1 MNKIIKKIMNKIIKK
16 INKQQSFV
24 FLVCCTYMLT
34 SCVMDRITSFGI
46 RNSSNDTLYI
56 ELSESDSLDNLIY
69 WCEDSNDFMPPIW
82 PTDTTETYINNK
94 KVVID
99 DRFYALPD
107 STVLVS
113 PYSFD
118 TKDTCYIYAIK
129 KQIITRYTL
138 DEIRVKKLYDR
149 RAVTKKDFRHRL
161 FEYRPTGS
169 VLMPQH

>member
-24 FLVCCTYMLT
+24 FLVFCTYMLT

-82 PTDTTETYINNK
+82 TTDTTETYINNK

-118 TKDTCYIYAIK
+118 TKNT
-129 KQIITRYTL
+129 
-138 DEIRVKKLYDR
+138 
-149 RAVTKKDFRHRL
+149 
-161 FEYRPTGS
+161 
-169 VLMPQH
+169 

>member
-1 MNKIIKKIMNKIIKK
+1 MGLLSQKIMNKIIKK

-24 FLVCCTYMLT
+24 FLVFCTCMLT

-56 ELSESDSLDNLIY
+56 ELSESDSLGDLIY
-69 WCEDSNDFMPPIW
+69 WCEDSNDLMPPTW
-82 PTDTTETYINNK
+82 PTDTTEIYINNK

-99 DRFYALPD
+99 NRFYALPD

-118 TKDTCYIYAIK
+118 TC
-129 KQIITRYTL
+129 
-138 DEIRVKKLYDR
+138 
-149 RAVTKKDFRHRL
+149 
-161 FEYRPTGS
+161 
-169 VLMPQH
+169 